1 VLNILFDVFIASLDY
16 KTVKMSLLGAYC
28 LVGANLFTN
37 LNIFLTGLKTV
48 MVGYQHIKCS
58 DHNLSYLLLLGALFI
73 ERTSFQNG

>member
-37 LNIFLTGLKTV
+37 LNIFFDWVEDCDGRISTYKVL
-48 MVGYQHIKCS
+48 
-58 DHNLSYLLLLGALFI
+58 
-73 ERTSFQNG
+73 